1 MSLKIPII
9 IATALCCHPL
19 AQAASQESPQELLTT
34 DTCGIY
40 SYSYQTGTSLACPHV
55 AGIAA
60 LILERNPYL
69 TVTQVNDIIEKSTV
83 KVGDMPYNENRKNG
97 SWNSHYGYGMVNAY
111 KAVMNTP
118 RPNILIKP

>member
-1 MSLKIPII
+1 MLPPFGAGR
-9 IATALCCHPL
+9 IARVPAGTLDI
-19 AQAASQESPQELLTT
+19 
-34 DTCGIY
+34 DTCGND
-40 SYSYQTGTSLACPHV
+40 SYSYQAGTSLACPHV

-83 KVGDMPYNENRKNG
+83 KVGDMPYKEIRKNG
-97 SWNSHYGYGMVNAY
+97 TWNSHYGYGMVNAY

-118 RPNILIKP
+118 RP